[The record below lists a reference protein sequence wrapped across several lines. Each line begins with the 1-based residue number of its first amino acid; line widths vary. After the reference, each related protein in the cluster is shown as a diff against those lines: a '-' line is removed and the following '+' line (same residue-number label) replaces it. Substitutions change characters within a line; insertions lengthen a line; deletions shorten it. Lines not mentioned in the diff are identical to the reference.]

1 MRVGGPKFLRAVGRN
16 SGGSR
21 QRAHRR
27 HASAAPHRP
36 ALPQSAGGARVVPLR
51 GLASRGWRWCS
62 TTSTNSTRGQQTTT
76 CVPGRV
82 SRCRHCEEWE
92 CERANAQKRKLGL
105 EALLRDI
112 KHHDDSVSG
121 VRIDDHPF
129 PAPPRDDYT
138 DRRLRP
144 LPVRHRR
151 GGVAPP
157 GSRRSQTHV
166 VRGKMRER
174 RLQTCTVSLSGRRNP
189 RLQDTLSFLCV
200 VLSSVASFCEDAP
213 SFFAVPRT

>member
-16 SGGSR
+16 SGGSTTVAATR
-21 QRAHRR
+21 SSPPCQRRG
-27 HASAAPHRP
+27 AAPHRP

-105 EALLRDI
+105 EALIRDI
-112 KHHDDSVSG
+112 KHHDDAVSG

-129 PAPPRDDYT
+129 PAHVPCGASQRAPHTPHTNTRSKSLALYSLE
-138 DRRLRP
+138 RVLR
-144 LPVRHRR
+144 
-151 GGVAPP
+151 
-157 GSRRSQTHV
+157 
-166 VRGKMRER
+166 
-174 RLQTCTVSLSGRRNP
+174 
-189 RLQDTLSFLCV
+189 
-200 VLSSVASFCEDAP
+200 SVI
-213 SFFAVPRT
+213 